1 MSWAPRPTSAVAYPV
16 LVYLLFAAAG
26 HLSWEA
32 AQLPL
37 YTIWWTGTRR
47 EILFA
52 VIHCT
57 GGDLL
62 ITASALALAAF
73 AARTGH
79 WPFFGRRMALTAILL
94 GLGYTVLSKWLNTQ
108 FRQSWSYTEA
118 MPVLPPFGT
127 GLTPFLQWLIVP
139 GIALLYVA
147 RKVWLSKV
155 TEGSRRRLPTSAT
168 GNQLES
174 HRKYR

>member
-1 MSWAPRPTSAVAYPV
+1 MSQARGRPAVGRV
-16 LVYLLFAAAG
+16 ILVYLALAAAG
-26 HLSWEA
+26 HLLWEA

-52 VIHCT
+52 VVHCT

-62 ITASALALAAF
+62 ISAAALALAAL
-73 AARTGH
+73 ATLTGH
-79 WPFFGRRMALTAILL
+79 WPLFGGRMALTAILL
-94 GLGYTVLSKWLNTQ
+94 GLGYTVLSEWLNTQ

-118 MPVLPPFGT
+118 MPVLPPLGT

-139 GIALLYVA
+139 GIAFGYVGHSVIPSGIA
-147 RKVWLSKV
+147 R
-155 TEGSRRRLPTSAT
+155 
-168 GNQLES
+168 Q
-174 HRKYR
+174 

>member
-1 MSWAPRPTSAVAYPV
+1 VSRASRPKSTAAYPV
-16 LVYLLFAAAG
+16 LVYLLLAAAG

-47 EILFA
+47 DILFA
-52 VIHCT
+52 VIHCA
-57 GGDLL
+57 GGDVM
-62 ITASALALAAF
+62 ITASALALAAA
-73 AARTGH
+73 AARTGR
-79 WPFFGRRMALTAILL
+79 WPLFGGRMAVTAILL
-94 GLGYTVLSKWLNTQ
+94 GLGYTVLSEWLNTQ

-139 GIALLYVA
+139 GIAFGYVGRNVTLSGIA
-147 RKVWLSKV
+147 R
-155 TEGSRRRLPTSAT
+155 
-168 GNQLES
+168 Q
-174 HRKYR
+174 